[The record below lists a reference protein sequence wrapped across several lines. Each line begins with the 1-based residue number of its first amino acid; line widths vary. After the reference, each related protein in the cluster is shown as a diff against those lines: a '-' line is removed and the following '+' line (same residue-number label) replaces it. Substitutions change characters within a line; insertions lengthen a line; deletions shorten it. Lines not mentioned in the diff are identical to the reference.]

1 MPTPRGDRTLTRRW
15 ACWQRTPLSQRYL
28 AREAAAQGYT
38 LLKVAPQSTA
48 AFFACV
54 ELLQAQAR
62 CAPVDDPALTAA
74 YQAWETWTRRLA
86 AGLERLA
93 AGHADTLPPVPDA
106 LTPLLDHLERTHA
119 V

>member
-1 MPTPRGDRTLTRRW
+1 MPTPRGDHTLTRRW
-15 ACWQRTPLSQRYL
+15 ARWQRTPLSLRYL

-38 LLKVAPQSTA
+38 LLHVAPQSTA

-74 YQAWETWTRRLA
+74 CQAWETWTRRLA
-86 AGLERLA
+86 AYLERVA
-93 AGHADTLPPVPDA
+93 AGQKGTFPPVPEA
-106 LTPLLDHLERTHA
+106 LLALRDSQEA
-119 V
+119 ADG